1 MDRNLGGTKMKI
13 LAFQGKVD
21 PEAYLKWEREVDMI
35 FYIHRYSEEK
45 KIKLVIVEFT
55 NYVMIWWDKLVRDRR
70 RNGVLWNL
78 LIMS

>member
-1 MDRNLGGTKMKI
+1 MDM
-13 LAFQGKVD
+13 V
-21 PEAYLKWEREVDMI
+21 

-70 RNGVLWNL
+70 RNGERPV
-78 LIMS
+78 ST